1 MSCDNNNNNRYSY
14 GDGGVEI
21 DWGSC
26 DESSDDSRNESD
38 AASSTKS
45 LLNPSNYDKASDQPP
60 QGIPIPLD
68 LPKGAYYPIVAS
80 NSMPTRFVQPA
91 STIAMRKRAKQP
103 SSSRKRQC
111 SSLPLRVTGVTLHL
125 KSDTVKLRRKSPSDP
140 WKNEDG
146 FEWPV
151 DLLMGCERDLAVQ
164 VQGCHGDFVELAF
177 DGSVWQGHSPESGTL
192 TVDRQ
197 SMRTLLSGG
206 AAAAESSM
214 DSGTP

>member
-68 LPKGAYYPIVAS
+68 LPKGAYIP
-80 NSMPTRFVQPA
+80 
-91 STIAMRKRAKQP
+91 
-103 SSSRKRQC
+103 
-111 SSLPLRVTGVTLHL
+111 
-125 KSDTVKLRRKSPSDP
+125 
-140 WKNEDG
+140 
-146 FEWPV
+146 
-151 DLLMGCERDLAVQ
+151 
-164 VQGCHGDFVELAF
+164 
-177 DGSVWQGHSPESGTL
+177 
-192 TVDRQ
+192 
-197 SMRTLLSGG
+197 
-206 AAAAESSM
+206 
-214 DSGTP
+214 